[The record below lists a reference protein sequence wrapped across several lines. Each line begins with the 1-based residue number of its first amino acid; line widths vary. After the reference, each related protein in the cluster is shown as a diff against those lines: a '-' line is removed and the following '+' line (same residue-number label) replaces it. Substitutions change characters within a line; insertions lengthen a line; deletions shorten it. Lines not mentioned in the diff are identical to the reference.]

1 MTDVEILKKIAS
13 NMACISRYDMT
24 KAENHTCTLLRDRGL
39 LFYNELKDDYQVVP
53 VVEATPENKS

>member
-1 MTDVEILKKIAS
+1 MTDLAILKKIAF
-13 NMACISRYDMT
+13 NMSDIPRYDMT
-24 KAENHTCTLLRDRGL
+24 KAEKHTCSMLRDRGL